1 MNTPAAGSTN
11 GSTEAPIKNGS
22 SAANLPQL
30 PVHHMELNLKLLEQ
44 LFNTMDPSPFHERD
58 LDDDAAE
65 YILSWAEELPRKAPV
80 DLVIHLETAA
90 THGDTQPLI
99 RDAVHNY
106 FAYRHR
112 LNRLEMKRLM
122 KQGQLSL
129 VVGILFLAICLL
141 LSGLLL
147 SHAASTWQ
155 GFFKEGLTIAGW
167 VAMWKPLEIY
177 LYEWW
182 PIQRRGR
189 ILDKLSR
196 MSVTVRTPR

>member
-1 MNTPAAGSTN
+1 
-11 GSTEAPIKNGS
+11 
-22 SAANLPQL
+22 
-30 PVHHMELNLKLLEQ
+30 MELNLKLLEQ

-80 DLVIHLETAA
+80 DLVVHLETAA
-90 THGDTQPLI
+90 PHTDAQPLI
-99 RDAVHNY
+99 RDAVHNF

-129 VVGILFLAICLL
+129 VVGVLFLAICLL

-147 SHAASTWQ
+147 PHTASTWQ

-182 PIQRRGR
+182 PIRRRGQ